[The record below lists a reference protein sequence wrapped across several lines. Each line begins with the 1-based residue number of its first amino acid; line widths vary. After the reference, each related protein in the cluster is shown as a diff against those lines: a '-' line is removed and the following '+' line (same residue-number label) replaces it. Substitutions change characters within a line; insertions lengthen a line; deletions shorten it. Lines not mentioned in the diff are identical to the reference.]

1 MDKFLWS
8 VRVYKTRA
16 IAAEE
21 IKKNRVAIGGA
32 AVKAS
37 REVKGGDEVEVKK
50 NGITYKLKV
59 MDIPKS
65 RVGAKLVADYVRDHT
80 DPQQYEALKVKR
92 EEQNY
97 YRQKGEGRPTKKDR
111 REISEF
117 TGSDSTDWDSFFDEE
132 DD

>member
-8 VRVYKTRA
+8 VRVYKTRT

-21 IKKNRVAIGGA
+21 IKKNRVAVGGA

-37 REVKGGDEVEVKK
+37 REVKGGDVLEVKK
-50 NGITYKLKV
+50 NGINYQIKV
-59 MDIPKS
+59 LDIPKS
-65 RVGAKLVADYVRDHT
+65 RIGAKLVGDYVKDQT
-80 DPQQYEALKVKR
+80 DPQQYEALKLKR

-111 REISEF
+111 RDISDF
-117 TGSDSTDWDSFFDEE
+117 TGGGTDWDSFFDEGEE
-132 DD
+132 D